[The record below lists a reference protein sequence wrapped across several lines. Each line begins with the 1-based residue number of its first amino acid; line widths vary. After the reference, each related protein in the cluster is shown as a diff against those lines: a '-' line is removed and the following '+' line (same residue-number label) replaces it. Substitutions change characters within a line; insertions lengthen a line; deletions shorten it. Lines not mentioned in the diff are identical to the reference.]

1 MAADPPNARELF
13 ELTLYGGAPESRYR
27 RLRPD
32 VEQIDWE
39 SLSPKGKPE
48 AEVIAARR
56 GWTAAALQEYATASA
71 HAVMLRAL
79 IRARVPLDLSAV
91 ASRFSL
97 DELAHAELCARI
109 ANALGGGTPL
119 EYDRDT
125 VFPAVATREVAP
137 EIEAAQHVMQNCVTE
152 SWSHELLHLVWER
165 EKHAV
170 LKQARGRIAKDEA
183 GHGRFGWLFLDW
195 LEPGL
200 EDSDRQR
207 LRKYAARIVATLE
220 RGIQQSAEQPPES
233 FGPLTP
239 LALGRRGF
247 VSLAAEALRT
257 RVQEPLRTRGFL

>member
-1 MAADPPNARELF
+1 MAAP
-13 ELTLYGGAPESRYR
+13 PESRYR

-109 ANALGGGTPL
+109 ATALGGGTPL
-119 EYDRDT
+119 EYDHAK
-125 VFPAVATREVAP
+125 VFPSLADRDVSP
-137 EIEAAQHVMQNCVTE
+137 EIEAAQLVIQNCVSE
-152 SWSHELLHLVWER
+152 SWSHELLHLVWKN
-165 EKHAV
+165 EKHPI
-170 LKQARGRIAKDEA
+170 LKRARGRIAKDEA

-200 EDSDRQR
+200 EDADRQR
-207 LRKYAARIVATLE
+207 LRRQANRLIATLE
-220 RGIQQSAEQPPES
+220 RGIGETAELPGETFNS
-233 FGPLTP
+233 LTP
-239 LALGRRGF
+239 MAFGKRSYRREARDRGAAQARPGAIARAGF
-247 VSLAAEALRT
+247 GVGMLR
-257 RVQEPLRTRGFL
+257 